1 MNYRDPKTLSEREWS
16 EIASLQLV
24 RDSWG
29 LDDDADAGKLL
40 ASVAYGV
47 KFDFSP
53 QTMPNYRGDLFL
65 LCGDS
70 VGEPLVLT
78 RDKQGTLV
86 PA

>member
-1 MNYRDPKTLSEREWS
+1 MNYRDPIKLSERDWS
-16 EIASLQLV
+16 ELASLQLV
-24 RDSWG
+24 KDSWG
-29 LDDDADAGKLL
+29 LEDEADAGAFL
-40 ASVAYGV
+40 AGIAYGV
-47 KFDFSP
+47 KFNFSP

-78 RDKQGTLV
+78 RNEQGTLV